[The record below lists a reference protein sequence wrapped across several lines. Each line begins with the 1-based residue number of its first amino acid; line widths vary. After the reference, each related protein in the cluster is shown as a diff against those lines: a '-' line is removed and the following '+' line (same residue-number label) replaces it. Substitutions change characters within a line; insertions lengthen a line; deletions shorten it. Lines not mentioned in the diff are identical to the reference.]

1 MRLRLLVSLFV
12 GLIGWSVSTVNA
24 NENTISPI
32 TYDALNRIQTLLQ
45 DEQYPEARRQ
55 LDALLSKLNPGFGL
69 ALTYQLYGQYWLS
82 QEQPEK
88 AIAVY
93 QQALELA
100 VFAPPQESAILT
112 NVAQIQL
119 SLNDSVAALNTLQ
132 ENIPRLLLM
141 EKEATRTGLPSRI
154 VQAPALMTLASAL
167 QMQDRFAES
176 ISFLLE
182 AIERTDSIRESWL
195 RMLMV
200 AYFKEQD
207 YLSAVSVLDRL
218 IAMNPD
224 REEYWQ
230 QQTSMYQLLGLT
242 DKALRTL
249 ELGYVGGYIQNA
261 ESIRILVQLL
271 IAEGIPDRA
280 GRVLADALQQGT
292 LTEDEANWRLL
303 AAAWQQSRD
312 RRQAALA
319 LQFAVQYAD
328 DGGLLLRAAQLFAQD
343 AHHADVL
350 IVVDEAIDKGLTEDD
365 QGRALMLAGN
375 AAYELQQMNVSR
387 RYFQRALRFANVA
400 ASAREW
406 LNYIALLES

>member
-1 MRLRLLVSLFV
+1 MRLRLLPSLLV
-12 GLIGWSVSTVNA
+12 ILMGWGMNGVNA
-24 NENTISPI
+24 NDNTISPI

-45 DEQYPEARRQ
+45 DAQYSEAQQQ
-55 LDALLSKLNPGFGL
+55 LDTLIDKLNPGFGL

-82 QEQPEK
+82 QEQPDK
-88 AIAVY
+88 AISVY
-93 QQALELA
+93 QQALALA

-119 SLNDSVAALNTLQ
+119 SLGDSAAALNTLQ
-132 ENIPRLLLM
+132 EDIPRLLLM
-141 EKEATRTGLPSRI
+141 EREATRSGSSSRI
-154 VQAPALMTLASAL
+154 VQAPALMTLATAL
-167 QMQDRFAES
+167 QMQERFADS
-176 ISFLLE
+176 IPFLLQ
-182 AIERTDSIRESWL
+182 AIERTDSVQESWL

-200 AYFKEQD
+200 AYFKVNAYSQAA
-207 YLSAVSVLDRL
+207 LVLDRL
-218 IAMNPD
+218 IAMNPE

-230 QQTSMYQLLGLT
+230 QQTSMYQLLERT

-249 ELGYVGGYIQNA
+249 ELGYVGGYLHNA
-261 ESIRILVQLL
+261 ESVRMLVQLL

-280 GRVLADALQQGT
+280 GRVLVEALQQGK
-292 LTEDEANWRLL
+292 LAEDEANWRLL

-319 LQFAVQYAD
+319 LRFAVQYAD
-328 DGGLLLRAAQLFAQD
+328 DGVLLLRAAQLFAQD

-350 IVVDEAIDKGLTEDD
+350 RVVDEAIEKGLVDDD

-375 AAYELQQMNVSR
+375 AAYELQQMNLSR

-406 LNYIALLES
+406 LNYIALLEG